1 MSNCSRRVFLFL
13 LAVYYNAI
21 MKIGLEAAVSG
32 DTCNTL
38 LVMDIRKHARPS
50 LFGISF
56 TLLLIAAILFLIPM
70 ILLSSPG
77 DKFVVASWTTDNGL
91 PQNSVTS
98 ILQAKDGYI
107 WIGTFGGLV
116 RYNGND
122 FRVFTPTNTPGLRG
136 LRINCIFEDSGGKLW
151 VATADGGLSAISEG
165 VFKNFTVNEGLPG
178 NYVTSVCEG
187 KDGAIWAGTEKGI
200 ARYRD
205 GRWESL
211 TKEKGLGDNFINTVS
226 IIRDGSVLAGTAS
239 GAFRFADGR
248 WTTLW
253 RNPGGKDYD
262 STVTSFLE
270 DPVKK
275 GLWIGTS
282 SSGLVFF
289 KDNKFEYFKSFAGG
303 TPRQSPPNIWTIC
316 AYSGSELLLG
326 CFNGFY
332 MFDGSNFF
340 SAPESQRVLKDS
352 EEFVR
357 SILKDGNGNIWVG
370 TNGRGLFRLK
380 KPRIASFGVGEG
392 LPGDSVVPVTV
403 DTDGSILVGVTS
415 AGLARIRDGKIT
427 TEPVGSGGSPDA
439 VWTLCRASDG
449 ALWIGT
455 WGGGL
460 IRLKDSERRVYTKQ
474 NGLPSNVVLSLYED
488 RMGGICIGTNNGFAV
503 FRDGKF
509 SLYDKRS
516 GLVDDTVLYF
526 KQDNSGIMWIGTLG
540 GISRLK
546 DGVFSNITE
555 KDGLTCGHVRCI
567 HEDKDGTFWFATYG
581 GGLAR
586 YKEGKISNVTARDG
600 LVNDALSMILEDDR
614 NDLWISSNMGIM
626 KISRKELNDFLDGR
640 SKVFTTA
647 SFREPDGMASSE
659 CNGGGQPAGCRTTD
673 GRLWF
678 PTMKGVVAVD
688 PHMKSLPAPRV
699 VIEEIILDRNLS
711 RSPIMDDRFGP
722 GIQQVEIHYS
732 ALAPE
737 GSDGTRYRFRLVGYD
752 NDWVEAGVR
761 RVAYYTNL
769 RPGTYTFEAS
779 ASSSDGLW
787 GDEKVL
793 FRFHIRP
800 YFYQTWLFYL
810 ICILA
815 GIACTAGYVRYRT
828 GMLKRKAQ
836 ELEKMVSERTADLEE
851 QGQALAIVND
861 ELTRSHADLQ
871 EILEHLRTGVAI
883 VGSDGRIEFLNNTTQ
898 MFLGIEKESFIGKDW
913 REIFPLTENSAK
925 KLWVHMRGDLET
937 DATINATMEL
947 PDGKLFLTEIEVVSH
962 PRLRNQKIL
971 YFHEMTEA
979 YRLKDSKESGDRTR
993 MMIGQSPAILKVY
1006 RSIEALGKVDTTVLI
1021 RGETGSGKE
1030 VIARAIHQTSRRKE
1044 QPFIA
1049 INCAGLTE
1057 TVLASQLF
1065 GHKKGSFTGAVQ
1077 DQIGLIEAA
1086 SGGTLLLD
1094 EIGDMSLEVQRTLL
1108 RVLQEK
1114 EIVRL
1119 GETSARHVDLR
1130 FIAATHR
1137 NLEKQV
1143 IEGSFRQD
1151 LLYRI
1156 KIAEIVVPPLR
1167 ERIED
1172 IPLLANFFLQEI
1184 QEQDGAIYGFSREA
1198 MDAMMTYGWP
1208 GNVRELRSAVE
1219 SAVVRSRGLVIMPED
1234 IPISITDN
1242 TSRGTVDEAGE
1253 QERLIRA
1260 LKETKGNI
1268 IKAAQRLGVT
1278 RMTIY
1283 RWISKFKI
1291 DIDRYR

>member
-1 MSNCSRRVFLFL
+1 MN
-13 LAVYYNAI
+13 I
-21 MKIGLEAAVSG
+21 DLEAVISR

-38 LVMDIRKHARPS
+38 LAADVRKHARPS
-50 LFGISF
+50 LLRETL
-56 TLLLIAAILFLIPM
+56 TLLTMAAIFILIPA
-70 ILLSSPG
+70 IVFSSPR
-77 DKFVVASWTTDNGL
+77 DKYVVTSWTTDSGL

-98 ILQAKDGYI
+98 ILQAKNGYI

-122 FRVFTPTNTPGLRG
+122 FRVFTPANTPGLRG
-136 LRINCIFEDSGGKLW
+136 LRVNCIFEDSGGNLW
-151 VATADGGLSAISEG
+151 VATADGGLSALSESG
-165 VFKNFTVNEGLPG
+165 FKNYAIREGLPS

-187 KDGAIWAGTEKGI
+187 KDGAIWAGTDKGI
-200 ARYRD
+200 ARYRE
-205 GRWESL
+205 GRWESFA
-211 TKEKGLGDNFINTVS
+211 KDEGLRDSYINTVS
-226 IIRDGSVLAGTAS
+226 VLRDGSVLAGTAS
-239 GAFRFADGR
+239 GAFSLTRGR
-248 WTTLW
+248 WTAIW
-253 RNPGGKDYD
+253 RNPRGNGSD
-262 STVTSFLE
+262 SAVNSFLE
-270 DPVKK
+270 DPARK
-275 GLWIGTS
+275 GIWIGTG

-289 KDNKFEYFKSFAGG
+289 KENKFEYFTFDPVEK
-303 TPRQSPPNIWTIC
+303 PRQSPPNIWTIC
-316 AYSGSELLLG
+316 PYSGSELLLG

-332 MFDGSNFF
+332 LFDGRNFF
-340 SAPESQRVLKDS
+340 AAPESRRVLRDS

-357 SILKDGNGNIWVG
+357 SIYKDGKGNIWVG
-370 TNGRGLFRLK
+370 TNGGGLHRLK
-380 KPRIASFGVGEG
+380 KPRIESFGVVEG

-403 DTDGSILVGVTS
+403 EPDGSVLVGVTS

-427 TEPVGSGGSPDA
+427 PEPAGSRGSPDA

-460 IRLKDSERRVYTKQ
+460 IRLKGSERRVYNKD
-474 NGLPSNVVLSLYED
+474 NGLPSNVVLALYED
-488 RMGGICIGTNNGFAV
+488 SMGGIWVGTNKGFAV
-503 FRDGKF
+503 FRDARF
-509 SLYDKRS
+509 SVYDKGS

-526 KQDNSGIMWIGTLG
+526 KRDGSGTMWIGTLG

-555 KDGLTCGHVRCI
+555 KDGLSCGHVRCI
-567 HEDKDGTFWFATYG
+567 HEDEDGTFWFATYG

-586 YKEGKISNVTARDG
+586 YKDGKISNVTVSDG
-600 LVNDALSMILEDDR
+600 LINDALSMILEDDR
-614 NDLWISSNMGIM
+614 DDLWISSNKGIM
-626 KISRKELNDFLDGR
+626 RINRHEINSFLDGR
-640 SKVFTTA
+640 SKAFTT
-647 SFREPDGMASSE
+647 SFFGEPDGMASSE
-659 CNGGGQPAGCRTTD
+659 CNGGGQPAGCRTAD

-688 PHMKSLPAPRV
+688 PYMKSLPAPGV
-699 VIEEIILDRNLS
+699 LIEEIILDRTLS
-711 RSPIMDDRFGP
+711 RSPSMDDRIGP
-722 GIQQVEIHYS
+722 GIHQLEIHYS
-732 ALAPE
+732 AMAPE
-737 GSDGTRYRFRLVGYD
+737 GSDRTRYRFRLIGYD
-752 NDWVEAGVR
+752 TDWVEAGGR

-769 RPGTYTFEAS
+769 QPGTYTFEVF
-779 ASSSDGLW
+779 ASSSDGVW
-787 GDEKVL
+787 SDEKASV
-793 FRFHIRP
+793 RFHVRP
-800 YFYQTWLFYL
+800 YFYQTWFFYMF
-810 ICILA
+810 CFLA
-815 GIACTAGYVRYRT
+815 GIGCVAAYVRHRT

-836 ELEKMVSERTADLEE
+836 ELERTVSERTAELEE

-861 ELTRSHADLQ
+861 ELTRSHGDLQ

-883 VGSDGRIEFLNNTTQ
+883 VGSDGRVEFLNNTTH
-898 MFLGIEKESFIGKDW
+898 MFLGVEKDSITGMDW
-913 REIFPLTENSAK
+913 REIFPLTEDSAN
-925 KLWVHMRGDLET
+925 KLSVHMRGDQET
-937 DATINATMEL
+937 NATINAAMEL

-979 YRLKDSKESGDRTR
+979 YRLKDTREIGDRAQ
-993 MMIGQSPAILKVY
+993 MMIGQSPAILKIY

-1030 VIARAIHQTSRRKE
+1030 VIARAIHQASRRKE

-1065 GHKKGSFTGAVQ
+1065 GHKKGSFTGAIA

-1119 GETSARHVDLR
+1119 GETSARRVDLR

-1137 NLEKQV
+1137 DLEKQV

-1156 KIAEIVVPPLR
+1156 KIAEIIVPPLR
-1167 ERIED
+1167 ERVDD
-1172 IPLLANFFLQEI
+1172 IPLLANSFLQEFKDP
-1184 QEQDGAIYGFSREA
+1184 DGVICGFSREA
-1198 MDAMMTYGWP
+1198 MDAMVTYGWP

-1219 SAVVRSRGLVIMPED
+1219 SAVVRSGGVLIMPED

-1242 TSRGTVDEAGE
+1242 TYRETTQEAGE
-1253 QERLIRA
+1253 QERLKKA
-1260 LKETKGNI
+1260 LKQTKGNI
-1268 IKAAQRLGVT
+1268 IKAAQKLGVT

-1283 RWISKFKI
+1283 RWISKFNI